1 MAKKQDYI
9 LNYIKHLE
17 TGTKISIRSLADTLS
32 VSEGTAYKA
41 IKKAE
46 ELNMV
51 HTRPRAGTVR
61 IADETQP
68 EKKRF
73 SLRKLI
79 HQLSLS
85 IITGKENDE
94 PIEAII
100 IGDGSIDQLCQDA
113 SKTSGEKL
121 CIVGDRPDIQSTALS
136 LHMHLLITGG
146 ASIQQNILTS
156 ALQKNL
162 CIMSSL
168 QSSSHILGLL
178 EKLDTHKQPE
188 VGTDLVSDWMQPPR
202 YLYYNDIASDWYHT
216 YAPIF
221 HLNDSYAVVDDD
233 LNICGL
239 LSAASALSTSPTE
252 RISNVYDQNS
262 EFLRLTVPK
271 DITMHSLAEKMIAE
285 NSEIAFVAENG
296 KLQGIITANDV
307 LRFYRTTY
315 DNKTTLP
322 AASSEILNSD
332 DTNKKWTW
340 LVHLPASITATEH
353 SLSENEFS
361 TILDAISYPI
371 HKIFG
376 SSYYRLKDGVFY
388 RFCDMSSSSRCE
400 LDCIVVN
407 QSENSCTIEVEIR
420 SDSICCAKYILNY
433 SLSPKTSDA
442 F

>member
-1 MAKKQDYI
+1 
-9 LNYIKHLE
+9 
-17 TGTKISIRSLADTLS
+17 
-32 VSEGTAYKA
+32 
-41 IKKAE
+41 
-46 ELNMV
+46 
-51 HTRPRAGTVR
+51 
-61 IADETQP
+61 
-68 EKKRF
+68 
-73 SLRKLI
+73 
-79 HQLSLS
+79 
-85 IITGKENDE
+85 
-94 PIEAII
+94 
-100 IGDGSIDQLCQDA
+100 
-113 SKTSGEKL
+113 
-121 CIVGDRPDIQSTALS
+121 
-136 LHMHLLITGG
+136 
-146 ASIQQNILTS
+146 
-156 ALQKNL
+156 
-162 CIMSSL
+162 
-168 QSSSHILGLL
+168 
-178 EKLDTHKQPE
+178 
-188 VGTDLVSDWMQPPR
+188 
-202 YLYYNDIASDWYHT
+202 
-216 YAPIF
+216 
-221 HLNDSYAVVDDD
+221 
-233 LNICGL
+233 
-239 LSAASALSTSPTE
+239 
-252 RISNVYDQNS
+252 
-262 EFLRLTVPK
+262 
-271 DITMHSLAEKMIAE
+271 MIAE